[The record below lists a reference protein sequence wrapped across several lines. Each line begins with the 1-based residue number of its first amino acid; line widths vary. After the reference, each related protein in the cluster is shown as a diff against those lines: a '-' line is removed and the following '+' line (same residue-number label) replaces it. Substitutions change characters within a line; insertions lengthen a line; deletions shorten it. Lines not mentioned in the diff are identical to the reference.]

1 LGGRLTTKVTGTTIA
16 LILLCAPAM
25 AETAPDQS
33 GASAS
38 QSSASK
44 AVTTITIK
52 RCPEGYDLVT
62 RANGRRGCAKNV
74 LPASE

>member
-1 LGGRLTTKVTGTTIA
+1 
-16 LILLCAPAM
+16 M